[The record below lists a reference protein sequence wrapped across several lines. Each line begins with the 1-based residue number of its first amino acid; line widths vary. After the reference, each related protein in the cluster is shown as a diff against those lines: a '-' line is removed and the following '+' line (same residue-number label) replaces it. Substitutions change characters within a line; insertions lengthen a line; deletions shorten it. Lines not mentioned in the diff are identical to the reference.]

1 MFNYGIMEND
11 IKISKERGGEM
22 GEMIANVGKIFFI
35 VLIYLFMFAIIRMI
49 YLDIRNLR
57 ALPSESEAY
66 LKLINRRDT
75 IPYKVKEE
83 YPINK
88 ELNVGRV
95 GRNEII
101 LKDPYVSKRHAK
113 IFSKNNLYYIEDLDS
128 SNGTFVNNRKIKDL
142 VQIVHGDRIKIGQ
155 IEFLFVNEN

>member
-1 MFNYGIMEND
+1 
-11 IKISKERGGEM
+11 M
-22 GEMIANVGKIFFI
+22 GEIIANIGKIVFI

-57 ALPSESEAY
+57 AVPNESEAY
-66 LKLINRRDT
+66 LKLINRKDT
-75 IPYKVKEE
+75 IPYKIKDE
-83 YPINK
+83 YPVTG

-113 IFSKNNLYYIEDLDS
+113 IFSKNNSYYIEDLDS
-128 SNGTFVNNRKIKDL
+128 SNGTFVNNRKISD
-142 VQIVHGDRIKIGQ
+142 IVEIAHGDRIKIGQ